1 MIRNSSKLTLLA
13 VFFIASDIV
22 YLQRQA
28 MIVFDSRYTR
38 RGYKHF
44 ILKTLILRLN
54 ITETFKAMTLS
65 YSHSHQQGSG
75 TTEVVAVLVAITEH
89 TARVLTVDQGK
100 LLPNGPLMP
109 LHRSLQAGVRQ
120 WVEEQTQQPL
130 GYLEQLY
137 TFVDTNR
144 RNVDGHAL
152 VYVSY
157 LGLVQEAQMQELPS
171 QALWRDWY
179 DYFPWEN
186 HLDGMPSMIMNH
198 IVPALLSWADSAA
211 ETVVQQRR
219 RQRIGL
225 CWGISEETLR
235 VDNLKD
241 TDKALNVD
249 KAYENWEWVAEHVL
263 LRYEMLYEAG
273 LIPEAPTYPPSY
285 QMKLPT
291 NWLQLIGVPMY
302 YDHRRVIATAISRL
316 RAKIE
321 YRPLIFG
328 LMPDVFT
335 LSQLQQ
341 SVEALSGVPLHK
353 QNFRRLLDSQKLVME
368 TGQSSSAQRG
378 RPAKLYRFRHDIE
391 LQSLL
396 MDSKL
401 PKRK

>member
-1 MIRNSSKLTLLA
+1 
-13 VFFIASDIV
+13 
-22 YLQRQA
+22 
-28 MIVFDSRYTR
+28 
-38 RGYKHF
+38 
-44 ILKTLILRLN
+44 
-54 ITETFKAMTLS
+54 MTLS
-65 YSHSHQQGSG
+65 YSHAHQQGSG
-75 TTEVVAVLVAITEH
+75 TTEVVAVLVAITDH

-157 LGLVQEAQMQELPS
+157 LGLVQETQTQQLQS

-186 HLDGMPSMIMNH
+186 HLEGRPSIIMDF
-198 IVPALLSWADSAA
+198 IVPALLEWANDTADA
-211 ETVVQQRR
+211 IVQQRR

-225 CWGISEETLR
+225 CWGLNEAFLAGNYFGNCENKNAGIDTAS
-235 VDNLKD
+235 DNNHD
-241 TDKALNVD
+241 SR
-249 KAYENWEWVAEHVL
+249 EWVAEHVL

-285 QMKLPT
+285 SANAQTRALPE
-291 NWLQLIGVPMY
+291 NWSQLIGAPMY

-341 SVEALSGVPLHK
+341 SVEALSGVRLHK
-353 QNFRRLLDSQKLVME
+353 QNFRRLLDSQNLVME

>member
-1 MIRNSSKLTLLA
+1 
-13 VFFIASDIV
+13 
-22 YLQRQA
+22 
-28 MIVFDSRYTR
+28 
-38 RGYKHF
+38 
-44 ILKTLILRLN
+44 
-54 ITETFKAMTLS
+54 MTLS
-65 YSHSHQQGSG
+65 YSHAHQQGSG
-75 TTEVVAVLVAITEH
+75 TTEVVAVLVAITDH

-144 RNVDGHAL
+144 RNIDGHAL

-157 LGLVQEAQMQELPS
+157 LGLVQETQMQELQS
-171 QALWRDWY
+171 EALWRDWY

-186 HLDGMPSMIMNH
+186 HLDGMPSIITDF
-198 IVPALLSWADSAA
+198 IVPVLLEWANTA
-211 ETVVQQRR
+211 EDLIVQQRR

-225 CWGISEETLR
+225 CWGLSEAFLAGGELT
-235 VDNLKD
+235 D
-241 TDKALNVD
+241 TELVGDHAH
-249 KAYENWEWVAEHVL
+249 EGREWIAEHVL
-263 LRYEMLYEAG
+263 LRYEMLYEGG
-273 LIPEAPTYPPSY
+273 LIPEAPNYPPTY
-285 QMKLPT
+285 QAVILPDD
-291 NWLQLIGVPMY
+291 WSQRIGVPMY

-341 SVEALSGVPLHK
+341 SVEALSGVRLHK
-353 QNFRRLLDSQKLVME
+353 QNFRRLLDSQNLVME
-368 TGQSSSAQRG
+368 TGESSSAQRG

-401 PKRK
+401 PKRNK

>member
-1 MIRNSSKLTLLA
+1 
-13 VFFIASDIV
+13 
-22 YLQRQA
+22 
-28 MIVFDSRYTR
+28 
-38 RGYKHF
+38 
-44 ILKTLILRLN
+44 
-54 ITETFKAMTLS
+54 MTLS
-65 YSHSHQQGSG
+65 YSHAHQQGSG

-144 RNVDGHAL
+144 RNDDGHAL

-157 LGLVQEAQMQELPS
+157 LGLVQETQTQQLQS

-186 HLDGMPSMIMNH
+186 HLEGRPSIIMDF
-198 IVPALLSWADSAA
+198 IVPALLEWANYTKDAI
-211 ETVVQQRR
+211 VQQRR

-225 CWGISEETLR
+225 CWGLNEAFLAGNDFGNCENRDASIDTASD
-235 VDNLKD
+235 DNQD
-241 TDKALNVD
+241 NR
-249 KAYENWEWVAEHVL
+249 EWVAEHVL

-285 QMKLPT
+285 SANTQISAQASSLPE
-291 NWLQLIGVPMY
+291 NWSQLIGVPMY

-341 SVEALSGVPLHK
+341 SVEALSGVRLHK
-353 QNFRRLLDSQKLVME
+353 QNFRRLLDSQNLVME
-368 TGQSSSAQRG
+368 TGQSNTAQRG

>member
-1 MIRNSSKLTLLA
+1 
-13 VFFIASDIV
+13 
-22 YLQRQA
+22 
-28 MIVFDSRYTR
+28 
-38 RGYKHF
+38 
-44 ILKTLILRLN
+44 
-54 ITETFKAMTLS
+54 MTLS
-65 YSHSHQQGSG
+65 YSHTHQQGSG
-75 TTEVVAVLVAITEH
+75 TTEVVAVLIAITGH

-144 RNVDGHAL
+144 RNADGHAL

-157 LGLVQEAQMQELPS
+157 LGLVQETQMQELPS

-186 HLDGMPSMIMNH
+186 HLVGVPPIIMNF
-198 IVPALLSWADSAA
+198 IVPALLEWASNAKD
-211 ETVVQQRR
+211 EVIQQRR
-219 RQRIGL
+219 RQRIRL
-225 CWGISEETLR
+225 CWGLSEEFLDREVLTH
-235 VDNLKD
+235 
-241 TDKALNVD
+241 
-249 KAYENWEWVAEHVL
+249 ENTENAIMVEDDSSEWVAEHAL

-273 LIPEAPTYPPSY
+273 LIPEAPNYLPNYPPHIVSSKGT
-285 QMKLPT
+285 QT
-291 NWLQLIGVPMY
+291 TGIPMY

-328 LMPDVFT
+328 LMPEVFT
-335 LSQLQQ
+335 LLQLQQ
-341 SVEALSGVPLHK
+341 SVEALSGVRLHK
-353 QNFRRLLDSQKLVME
+353 QNFRRLLDSQNLVIS
-368 TGQSSSAQRG
+368 TGDSSSAQRG

>member
-1 MIRNSSKLTLLA
+1 
-13 VFFIASDIV
+13 
-22 YLQRQA
+22 
-28 MIVFDSRYTR
+28 
-38 RGYKHF
+38 
-44 ILKTLILRLN
+44 
-54 ITETFKAMTLS
+54 MTLS
-65 YSHSHQQGSG
+65 YSHAHQQGSG
-75 TTEVVAVLVAITEH
+75 TTEVVAVLVAITDH
-89 TARVLTVDQGK
+89 IARVLTVDQGK

-144 RNVDGHAL
+144 RNIDGHAL

-157 LGLVQEAQMQELPS
+157 LGLVQETQIQALQS
-171 QALWRDWY
+171 KALWRDWY

-186 HLDGMPSMIMNH
+186 HLDGMPSIIMDF
-198 IVPALLSWADSAA
+198 IVPALLEWANTANDSI
-211 ETVVQQRR
+211 VQQRR

-225 CWGISEETLR
+225 CWGLDEAFLTSGKLTDSQSVHEH
-235 VDNLKD
+235 DN
-241 TDKALNVD
+241 
-249 KAYENWEWVAEHVL
+249 ESREWIAEHVL

-273 LIPEAPTYPPSY
+273 LIPEAPNYPPNY
-285 QMKLPT
+285 QAVALPED
-291 NWLQLIGVPMY
+291 WSQRIGVPMY

-341 SVEALSGVPLHK
+341 SVEALSGVRLHK
-353 QNFRRLLDSQKLVME
+353 QNFRRLLDSQNLVME
-368 TGQSSSAQRG
+368 TGESSTAQRG

>member
-1 MIRNSSKLTLLA
+1 
-13 VFFIASDIV
+13 
-22 YLQRQA
+22 
-28 MIVFDSRYTR
+28 
-38 RGYKHF
+38 
-44 ILKTLILRLN
+44 
-54 ITETFKAMTLS
+54 MTLS
-65 YSHSHQQGSG
+65 YSHAHQQGSG
-75 TTEVVAVLVAITEH
+75 TTEVVAVLVAITDH
-89 TARVLTVDQGK
+89 IARVLTVDQGK

-144 RNVDGHAL
+144 RNIDGHAL

-157 LGLVQEAQMQELPS
+157 LGLVQETQPQALQS
-171 QALWRDWY
+171 KALWRDWY

-186 HLDGMPSMIMNH
+186 HLNGMPSIIMDF
-198 IVPALLSWADSAA
+198 IVPALLEWANTATDSI
-211 ETVVQQRR
+211 VQKRR

-225 CWGISEETLR
+225 CWGLDEAFLAGDKSTGSQSVKEH
-235 VDNLKD
+235 DN
-241 TDKALNVD
+241 
-249 KAYENWEWVAEHVL
+249 ESREWIAEHVL

-273 LIPEAPTYPPSY
+273 LIPEAPSYPPNY
-285 QMKLPT
+285 RAVNLPEDWT
-291 NWLQLIGVPMY
+291 QRIGVPMY

-341 SVEALSGVPLHK
+341 SVEALSGVRLHK
-353 QNFRRLLDSQKLVME
+353 QNFRRLLDSQNLVME
-368 TGQSSSAQRG
+368 TGESSSAQRG

>member
-1 MIRNSSKLTLLA
+1 
-13 VFFIASDIV
+13 
-22 YLQRQA
+22 
-28 MIVFDSRYTR
+28 
-38 RGYKHF
+38 
-44 ILKTLILRLN
+44 
-54 ITETFKAMTLS
+54 MTLS
-65 YSHSHQQGSG
+65 YSHAHKEGSG
-75 TTEVVAVLVAITEH
+75 TTEVVAVLIAITDH
-89 TARVLTVDQGK
+89 SARVLTVDQGK

-144 RNVDGHAL
+144 RNIEGHAL

-157 LGLVQEAQMQELPS
+157 LGLVQESETVHQQS
-171 QALWRDWY
+171 QAQWRDWY

-186 HLDGMPSMIMNH
+186 HLDGVPEMIGAL
-198 IVPALLSWADSAA
+198 IVPALLAWANEADDA
-211 ETVVQQRR
+211 TTMQRRQQR
-219 RQRIGL
+219 ICL
-225 CWGISEETLR
+225 CWGVGDTLSADAIADIHAGR
-235 VDNLKD
+235 
-241 TDKALNVD
+241 
-249 KAYENWEWVAEHVL
+249 YEDYGWAAEHTL

-273 LIPEAPTYPPSY
+273 LIPEAPNYQPS
-285 QMKLPT
+285 KLPAE
-291 NWLQLIGVPMY
+291 WSQIIGTPMY

-321 YRPLIFG
+321 YQPLIFG
-328 LMPDVFT
+328 LMPEVFT

-341 SVEALSGVPLHK
+341 SIEALSGVRLHK
-353 QNFRRLLDSQKLVME
+353 QNFRRLLDTQNLVKP
-368 TGQSSSAQRG
+368 TGKSSSAQRG
-378 RPAKLYRFRHDIE
+378 RPAKLYRFCHDIE

>member
-1 MIRNSSKLTLLA
+1 
-13 VFFIASDIV
+13 
-22 YLQRQA
+22 
-28 MIVFDSRYTR
+28 
-38 RGYKHF
+38 
-44 ILKTLILRLN
+44 
-54 ITETFKAMTLS
+54 MTLS
-65 YSHSHQQGSG
+65 YSHAHQQGSG

-157 LGLVQEAQMQELPS
+157 LGLVQETQTQQLQS

-186 HLDGMPSMIMNH
+186 HLDGMPSMIMDH
-198 IVPALLSWADSAA
+198 IVPALLRWADDAK
-211 ETVVQQRR
+211 EPDVQQRR

-225 CWGISEETLR
+225 CWGVSETMLN
-235 VDNLKD
+235 DYSQNKN
-241 TDKALNVD
+241 ALSNTESD
-249 KAYENWEWVAEHVL
+249 SQPINNQEYENSEYENREWIAEHVL

-273 LIPEAPTYPPSY
+273 LIAEASTYPPNYLSNT
-285 QMKLPT
+285 QSDSAQSDSAQSDSAQTNTSFKLLS
-291 NWLQLIGVPMY
+291 NWSQLTGSPMY

-341 SVEALSGVPLHK
+341 SVEALSGMRLHK
-353 QNFRRLLDSQKLVME
+353 QNFRRLLESQSLVLE

>member
-1 MIRNSSKLTLLA
+1 MTSSS
-13 VFFIASDIV
+13 FHSYNQRIV
-22 YLQRQA
+22 A
-28 MIVFDSRYTR
+28 KV
-38 RGYKHF
+38 
-44 ILKTLILRLN
+44 
-54 ITETFKAMTLS
+54 MTLS
-65 YSHSHQQGSG
+65 YSHAHQQGSG
-75 TTEVVAVLVAITEH
+75 TTEVVAVLVAITDH
-89 TARVLTVDQGK
+89 SARVLTVDQGK

-157 LGLVQEAQMQELPS
+157 LGLVQETQMQARQS

-186 HLDGMPSMIMNH
+186 HLDGTPSIILDY
-198 IVPALLSWADSAA
+198 IVPALLDWANAGSD
-211 ETVVQQRR
+211 EVIQQRR

-225 CWGISEETLR
+225 CWGLTAASIA
-235 VDNLKD
+235 DD
-241 TDKALNVD
+241 TDIENASAASHD
-249 KAYENWEWVAEHVL
+249 KAYESGEWVAEHVL

-285 QMKLPT
+285 QLNYQLNEQTSQQPASYQSTSHQPKLPT
-291 NWLQLIGVPMY
+291 DWSQLIGVPMY

-341 SVEALSGVPLHK
+341 SVEALSGVRLHK
-353 QNFRRLLDSQKLVME
+353 QNFRRLLDAQNLVME

-401 PKRK
+401 PKRNK

>member
-1 MIRNSSKLTLLA
+1 
-13 VFFIASDIV
+13 
-22 YLQRQA
+22 
-28 MIVFDSRYTR
+28 
-38 RGYKHF
+38 
-44 ILKTLILRLN
+44 
-54 ITETFKAMTLS
+54 MTLS
-65 YSHSHQQGSG
+65 YSHAHQQGSG
-75 TTEVVAVLVAITEH
+75 TTEVVAVLIAITDH

-109 LHRSLQAGVRQ
+109 LHRSLQSGVRQ
-120 WVEEQTQQPL
+120 WVEEQTQQQL

-144 RNVDGHAL
+144 RNIDGHAL

-157 LGLVQEAQMQELPS
+157 LGLVQETQTAQLQS
-171 QALWRDWY
+171 QALWCDWY

-186 HLDGMPSMIMNH
+186 HLNGEPEIIKQM
-198 IVPALLSWADSAA
+198 IVPALSDWAKTAVDAA
-211 ETVVQQRR
+211 TQHRRQQR
-219 RQRIGL
+219 ICL
-225 CWGISEETLR
+225 CWGVDDKTLDETANNQKIADMPHR
-235 VDNLKD
+235 FGRTDNSD
-241 TDKALNVD
+241 
-249 KAYENWEWVAEHVL
+249 WVAEHVL

-273 LIPEAPTYPPSY
+273 LIQEASNY
-285 QMKLPT
+285 QPNKLPAD
-291 NWLQLIGVPMY
+291 WSQMIGAPMY

-335 LSQLQQ
+335 LLQLQQ
-341 SVEALSGVPLHK
+341 SVEALSGVRLHK
-353 QNFRRLLDSQKLVME
+353 QNFRRLLDSQNLVMP
-368 TGQSSSAQRG
+368 TGNSSSAQRG
-378 RPAKLYRFRHDIE
+378 RPAKLYRFCHDIE

>member
-1 MIRNSSKLTLLA
+1 
-13 VFFIASDIV
+13 
-22 YLQRQA
+22 
-28 MIVFDSRYTR
+28 
-38 RGYKHF
+38 
-44 ILKTLILRLN
+44 
-54 ITETFKAMTLS
+54 MTLS
-65 YSHSHQQGSG
+65 YSHAHKEGSG
-75 TTEVVAVLVAITEH
+75 TTEVVAVLIAITDH
-89 TARVLTVDQGK
+89 SARVLTVDQGK

-144 RNVDGHAL
+144 RNIEGHAL

-157 LGLVQEAQMQELPS
+157 LGLVQESETVHQQS
-171 QALWRDWY
+171 QAQWRDWY

-186 HLDGMPSMIMNH
+186 HLDGVPEMIGAL
-198 IVPALLSWADSAA
+198 IVPALLAWANEADDA
-211 ETVVQQRR
+211 TTMQRRQQR
-219 RQRIGL
+219 ICL
-225 CWGISEETLR
+225 CWGVGDTLSADAIADIHAGR
-235 VDNLKD
+235 
-241 TDKALNVD
+241 
-249 KAYENWEWVAEHVL
+249 YEDYGWAAEHTL

-273 LIPEAPTYPPSY
+273 LIPEAPNYQPS
-285 QMKLPT
+285 KLPAE
-291 NWLQLIGVPMY
+291 WSQIIGTPMY

-321 YRPLIFG
+321 YQPLIFG
-328 LMPDVFT
+328 LMPEVFT

-341 SVEALSGVPLHK
+341 SVEALSGMGLHK
-353 QNFRRLLDSQKLVME
+353 QNFRRLLDTQNLVKP
-368 TGQSSSAQRG
+368 TGKSSSAQRG
-378 RPAKLYRFRHDIE
+378 RPAKLYRFCHDIE

>member
-1 MIRNSSKLTLLA
+1 
-13 VFFIASDIV
+13 
-22 YLQRQA
+22 
-28 MIVFDSRYTR
+28 
-38 RGYKHF
+38 
-44 ILKTLILRLN
+44 
-54 ITETFKAMTLS
+54 MTLS
-65 YSHSHQQGSG
+65 YSHAHQQGSG
-75 TTEVVAVLVAITEH
+75 TTEVVAVLIAITDH

-157 LGLVQEAQMQELPS
+157 LGLVQETKMPQLPS

-186 HLDGMPSMIMNH
+186 HLEGMPSIIMDF
-198 IVPALLSWADSAA
+198 IVPALLIWANTAPD
-211 ETVVQQRR
+211 TVAQQRR
-219 RQRIGL
+219 RQRIRL
-225 CWGISEETLR
+225 CWGLSEAFIASEVSTNNNADR
-235 VDNLKD
+235 HWSG
-241 TDKALNVD
+241 DKEQASS
-249 KAYENWEWVAEHVL
+249 EWVAEHVL

-273 LIPEAPTYPPSY
+273 LIPEALNYPPSY
-285 QMKLPT
+285 QLNLPAE
-291 NWLQLIGVPMY
+291 WSQLIGIPMY

-328 LMPDVFT
+328 LMPEVFT

-341 SVEALSGVPLHK
+341 SVEALSGVRLHK
-353 QNFRRLLDSQKLVME
+353 QNFRRLLDSQNLVME
-368 TGQSSSAQRG
+368 TGQSSNARRG
-378 RPAKLYRFRHDIE
+378 RPAKLYRFCHDIE

>member
-1 MIRNSSKLTLLA
+1 
-13 VFFIASDIV
+13 
-22 YLQRQA
+22 
-28 MIVFDSRYTR
+28 
-38 RGYKHF
+38 
-44 ILKTLILRLN
+44 
-54 ITETFKAMTLS
+54 MTLS
-65 YSHSHQQGSG
+65 YSHAHQQGSG
-75 TTEVVAVLVAITEH
+75 TTEVVAVLVAITDH
-89 TARVLTVDQGK
+89 IARVLTVDQGK

-144 RNVDGHAL
+144 RNIDGHAL

-157 LGLVQEAQMQELPS
+157 LGLVQETQTQALQS
-171 QALWRDWY
+171 KALWRDWY

-186 HLDGMPSMIMNH
+186 HLDGMPSIIMDF
-198 IVPALLSWADSAA
+198 IVPVLLEWANTAEDSI
-211 ETVVQQRR
+211 VQQRR

-225 CWGISEETLR
+225 CWGLSEAFLASGQLPDSQSVSEQ
-235 VDNLKD
+235 DN
-241 TDKALNVD
+241 
-249 KAYENWEWVAEHVL
+249 ESREWIAEHVL

-273 LIPEAPTYPPSY
+273 LIPEAPNYPPNH
-285 QMKLPT
+285 QAVVLPED
-291 NWLQLIGVPMY
+291 WSQRIGVPMY

-341 SVEALSGVPLHK
+341 SVEALSGVRLHK
-353 QNFRRLLDSQKLVME
+353 QNFRRLLDSQNLVME
-368 TGQSSSAQRG
+368 TGESSSAQRG

>member
-1 MIRNSSKLTLLA
+1 
-13 VFFIASDIV
+13 
-22 YLQRQA
+22 
-28 MIVFDSRYTR
+28 
-38 RGYKHF
+38 
-44 ILKTLILRLN
+44 
-54 ITETFKAMTLS
+54 MTLS
-65 YSHSHQQGSG
+65 YSHAHQQGSG
-75 TTEVVAVLVAITEH
+75 TTEVVAVLVAITDH

-144 RNVDGHAL
+144 RNIDGHAL

-157 LGLVQEAQMQELPS
+157 LGLVQETQMQELQS
-171 QALWRDWY
+171 EALWRDWY

-186 HLDGMPSMIMNH
+186 HLDGMPSIITDF
-198 IVPALLSWADSAA
+198 IVPVLLEWANTA
-211 ETVVQQRR
+211 EDLIVQQRR

-225 CWGISEETLR
+225 CWGLSEAFLAGGELT
-235 VDNLKD
+235 D
-241 TDKALNVD
+241 TDLVGDHAH
-249 KAYENWEWVAEHVL
+249 ESREWIAEHVL
-263 LRYEMLYEAG
+263 LRYEMLYEGG
-273 LIPEAPTYPPSY
+273 LIPEAPNYPPTY
-285 QMKLPT
+285 QAVILPDD
-291 NWLQLIGVPMY
+291 WSQRIGVPMY

-341 SVEALSGVPLHK
+341 SVEALSGVRLHK
-353 QNFRRLLDSQKLVME
+353 QNFRRLLDSQNLVME
-368 TGQSSSAQRG
+368 TGESSSAQRG

-401 PKRK
+401 PKRNK

>member
-1 MIRNSSKLTLLA
+1 
-13 VFFIASDIV
+13 
-22 YLQRQA
+22 
-28 MIVFDSRYTR
+28 
-38 RGYKHF
+38 
-44 ILKTLILRLN
+44 
-54 ITETFKAMTLS
+54 MTLS
-65 YSHSHQQGSG
+65 YSHAHQQGSG

-157 LGLVQEAQMQELPS
+157 LGLVQETQTQQLQS

-186 HLDGMPSMIMNH
+186 HLEGRPSIIMNF
-198 IVPALLSWADSAA
+198 IVPALLEWATD
-211 ETVVQQRR
+211 TKDVIVQQRR
-219 RQRIGL
+219 RQRIAL
-225 CWGISEETLR
+225 CWGLSESFLAGNDFGNCKNKNARIDTASD
-235 VDNLKD
+235 DNQD
-241 TDKALNVD
+241 NR
-249 KAYENWEWVAEHVL
+249 EWVAEHVL

-285 QMKLPT
+285 SANTQISAQSIDQSSPLPE
-291 NWLQLIGVPMY
+291 NWSQLIGVPMY

-341 SVEALSGVPLHK
+341 SVEALSGVRLHK
-353 QNFRRLLDSQKLVME
+353 QNFRRLLDSQNLVME

>member
-1 MIRNSSKLTLLA
+1 
-13 VFFIASDIV
+13 
-22 YLQRQA
+22 
-28 MIVFDSRYTR
+28 
-38 RGYKHF
+38 
-44 ILKTLILRLN
+44 
-54 ITETFKAMTLS
+54 MTLS
-65 YSHSHQQGSG
+65 YSHAHQQGSG
-75 TTEVVAVLVAITEH
+75 TTEVVAVLVAINEH

-130 GYLEQLY
+130 GYIEQLY

-144 RNVDGHAL
+144 RSANGHAL

-157 LGLVQEAQMQELPS
+157 LGLVQETQTQALQS
-171 QALWRDWY
+171 QAIWRDWY

-186 HLDGMPSMIMNH
+186 HLDGVPNIIMGF
-198 IVPALLSWADSAA
+198 IVPALLEWANTAKD
-211 ETVVQQRR
+211 EITQQRR
-219 RQRIGL
+219 RQRIRL
-225 CWGISEETLR
+225 CWGLSEEFLAREVLT
-235 VDNLKD
+235 NKNTD
-241 TDKALNVD
+241 TKVIADIAN
-249 KAYENWEWVAEHVL
+249 ESSEWVAEHAL

-273 LIPEAPTYPPSY
+273 LIPEAPSYPASY
-285 QMKLPT
+285 LSNAKTAHLPE
-291 NWLQLIGVPMY
+291 NWSQLIGVPMY

-341 SVEALSGVPLHK
+341 SVEALSGVRLHK
-353 QNFRRLLDSQKLVME
+353 QNFRRLLDSQNLVIK
-368 TGQSSSAQRG
+368 TGESSSTQRG
-378 RPAKLYRFRHDIE
+378 RPAKLYRFCHDIE

>member
-1 MIRNSSKLTLLA
+1 
-13 VFFIASDIV
+13 
-22 YLQRQA
+22 
-28 MIVFDSRYTR
+28 
-38 RGYKHF
+38 
-44 ILKTLILRLN
+44 
-54 ITETFKAMTLS
+54 MTLS
-65 YSHSHQQGSG
+65 YSHAHQQGSG
-75 TTEVVAVLVAITEH
+75 TTEVVAVLVAITDH

-137 TFVDTNR
+137 TFVDTSR

-157 LGLVQEAQMQELPS
+157 LGLVQETQTAKLQS

-186 HLDGMPSMIMNH
+186 HLEGTPDIIMRLL
-198 IVPALLSWADSAA
+198 VPALLAWADTA
-211 ETVVQQRR
+211 EDVSVRYRR

-225 CWGISEETLR
+225 CWGVGTEFLNNNQ
-235 VDNLKD
+235 DKD
-241 TDKALNVD
+241 QNTDDQVSD
-249 KAYENWEWVAEHVL
+249 RHEDHSYENHSNQYSTTKYEHEYEHEYEWVAEHVL

-273 LIPEAPTYPPSY
+273 LIPESPDYSPSY
-285 QMKLPT
+285 PSTHLSNHQPNKLPT
-291 NWLQLIGVPMY
+291 DWSQVMGVPMY

-328 LMPDVFT
+328 LMPEVFS

-353 QNFRRLLDSQKLVME
+353 QNFRRLLDSQNLVMP
-368 TGQSSSAQRG
+368 TGDSSSAQRG

>member
-1 MIRNSSKLTLLA
+1 
-13 VFFIASDIV
+13 
-22 YLQRQA
+22 
-28 MIVFDSRYTR
+28 MIVFDSRYTS
-38 RGYKHF
+38 RGCKHF
-44 ILKTLILRLN
+44 IFKTLILRLN
-54 ITETFKAMTLS
+54 IKETLKAMTLS

-144 RNVDGHAL
+144 RNIDGHAL

-157 LGLVQEAQMQELPS
+157 LGLVQETQMQALPS

-186 HLDGMPSMIMNH
+186 HLDGMPSMIRDY

-225 CWGISEETLR
+225 CWGISEETLT
-235 VDNLKD
+235 VDRLKD
-241 TDKALNVD
+241 TDKALND
-249 KAYENWEWVAEHVL
+249 DKSYENKAYENREWVAEHVL

-285 QMKLPT
+285 QVKLPVS
-291 NWLQLIGVPMY
+291 WSQLIGVPMY

-341 SVEALSGVPLHK
+341 SVEALSGVRLHK
-353 QNFRRLLDSQKLVME
+353 QNFRRLLDAQNLVME

>member
-1 MIRNSSKLTLLA
+1 
-13 VFFIASDIV
+13 
-22 YLQRQA
+22 
-28 MIVFDSRYTR
+28 
-38 RGYKHF
+38 
-44 ILKTLILRLN
+44 
-54 ITETFKAMTLS
+54 MTLS
-65 YSHSHQQGSG
+65 YSHAHQQGSG

-157 LGLVQEAQMQELPS
+157 LGLVQETQIKQLPS

-186 HLDGMPSMIMNH
+186 HLNGMPDIIMEH
-198 IVPALLSWADSAA
+198 IVPALLGWAGSASDSII
-211 ETVVQQRR
+211 QRRR

-225 CWGISEETLR
+225 CWGLSEEILTGK
-235 VDNLKD
+235 VP
-241 TDKALNVD
+241 TDKNTDNELYGD
-249 KAYENWEWVAEHVL
+249 KAYENREWVAEHVL

-273 LIPEAPTYPPSY
+273 LVPEAPTYPPTYPSND
-285 QMKLPT
+285 QSKLST
-291 NWLQLIGVPMY
+291 DWSQLIGMPMY

-341 SVEALSGVPLHK
+341 SVEALSGVRLHK
-353 QNFRRLLDSQKLVME
+353 QNFRRLLDSQNLVME
-368 TGQSSSAQRG
+368 TGQSSNAQRG

>member
-1 MIRNSSKLTLLA
+1 
-13 VFFIASDIV
+13 
-22 YLQRQA
+22 
-28 MIVFDSRYTR
+28 
-38 RGYKHF
+38 
-44 ILKTLILRLN
+44 
-54 ITETFKAMTLS
+54 MTLS
-65 YSHSHQQGSG
+65 YSHAHQQGSG
-75 TTEVVAVLVAITEH
+75 TTEVVAVLVAITDH
-89 TARVLTVDQGK
+89 SARVLTVDQGK

-157 LGLVQEAQMQELPS
+157 LGLVQETQMQARQS

-186 HLDGMPSMIMNH
+186 HLDGTPSIIMNY
-198 IVPALLSWADSAA
+198 IVPALLDWANAGSD
-211 ETVVQQRR
+211 EVIQQRR

-225 CWGISEETLR
+225 CWGLTAASIA
-235 VDNLKD
+235 DD
-241 TDKALNVD
+241 TDTENASEAGHS
-249 KAYENWEWVAEHVL
+249 KAYESREWVAEHVL

-285 QMKLPT
+285 PSATQTKLPAD
-291 NWLQLIGVPMY
+291 WSQLIGVPMY

-341 SVEALSGVPLHK
+341 SVEALSGVRLHK
-353 QNFRRLLDSQKLVME
+353 QNFRRLLDAQNLVME

-401 PKRK
+401 PKRNK

>member
-1 MIRNSSKLTLLA
+1 
-13 VFFIASDIV
+13 
-22 YLQRQA
+22 
-28 MIVFDSRYTR
+28 
-38 RGYKHF
+38 
-44 ILKTLILRLN
+44 
-54 ITETFKAMTLS
+54 MTLS
-65 YSHSHQQGSG
+65 YSHAHQQGSG
-75 TTEVVAVLVAITEH
+75 TTEVVAVLVAITDH
-89 TARVLTVDQGK
+89 IARVLTVDQGK

-144 RNVDGHAL
+144 RNIDGHAL

-157 LGLVQEAQMQELPS
+157 LGLVQETQTQALQS
-171 QALWRDWY
+171 KALWRDWY

-186 HLDGMPSMIMNH
+186 HLDGMPSIIMDF
-198 IVPALLSWADSAA
+198 IIPMLLEWASTAEDSVA
-211 ETVVQQRR
+211 QQRR

-225 CWGISEETLR
+225 CWGLSEGLLIDSEFIETESFGE
-235 VDNLKD
+235 K
-241 TDKALNVD
+241 TD
-249 KAYENWEWVAEHVL
+249 ESREWIAEHVL

-273 LIPEAPTYPPSY
+273 LIPEAPNYPPNY
-285 QMKLPT
+285 QAVELPSD
-291 NWLQLIGVPMY
+291 WSQRIGIPMY

-328 LMPDVFT
+328 LIPDVFT
-335 LSQLQQ
+335 LSQLQH
-341 SVEALSGVPLHK
+341 SVEALSGIRLHK
-353 QNFRRLLDSQKLVME
+353 QNFRRLLESQNLVTE
-368 TGQSSSAQRG
+368 TGESSNAQRG

>member
-1 MIRNSSKLTLLA
+1 
-13 VFFIASDIV
+13 
-22 YLQRQA
+22 
-28 MIVFDSRYTR
+28 
-38 RGYKHF
+38 
-44 ILKTLILRLN
+44 
-54 ITETFKAMTLS
+54 MTLS
-65 YSHSHQQGSG
+65 YSHAHQQGSG

-144 RNVDGHAL
+144 RNIDGHAL

-157 LGLVQEAQMQELPS
+157 LGLVQETQAQLQS

-186 HLDGMPSMIMNH
+186 HLEGAPSMIKDF
-198 IVPALLSWADSAA
+198 IVPALLEWSMTAEDSI
-211 ETVVQQRR
+211 VQQRR
-219 RQRIGL
+219 RQRISL
-225 CWGISEETLR
+225 CWGLDESVSAYDDIKSSDSDNGSMKESTNGSIS
-235 VDNLKD
+235 D
-241 TDKALNVD
+241 TT
-249 KAYENWEWVAEHVL
+249 YEHREWIAEHVL

-273 LIPEAPTYPPSY
+273 LIPESPTYPPSHLT
-285 QMKLPT
+285 KILPEK
-291 NWLQLIGVPMY
+291 WSQIIGIPMY

-328 LMPDVFT
+328 LMPEVFT

-341 SVEALSGVPLHK
+341 SVEALSGICLHK
-353 QNFRRLLDSQKLVME
+353 QNFRRLLDSQNLVME
-368 TGQSSSAQRG
+368 TGHSSSAQRG

>member
-1 MIRNSSKLTLLA
+1 M
-13 VFFIASDIV
+13 
-22 YLQRQA
+22 
-28 MIVFDSRYTR
+28 M
-38 RGYKHF
+38 
-44 ILKTLILRLN
+44 
-54 ITETFKAMTLS
+54 LS
-65 YSHSHQQGSG
+65 YSHAHQQGSG
-75 TTEVVAVLVAITEH
+75 TTEVVAVLVAITDH
-89 TARVLTVDQGK
+89 IARVLTVDQGK

-144 RNVDGHAL
+144 RNIDGHAL

-157 LGLVQEAQMQELPS
+157 LGLVQETQTQALQS
-171 QALWRDWY
+171 KALWRDWY

-186 HLDGMPSMIMNH
+186 HLDGMPSIIMDF
-198 IVPALLSWADSAA
+198 IVPALLEWANTANDSI
-211 ETVVQQRR
+211 VQQRR

-225 CWGISEETLR
+225 CWGL
-235 VDNLKD
+235 
-241 TDKALNVD
+241 DKAFLASGKLTDSQSVNEHD
-249 KAYENWEWVAEHVL
+249 NESREWIAEHVL

-273 LIPEAPTYPPSY
+273 LIPEAPNYPPNY
-285 QMKLPT
+285 QAATLPED
-291 NWLQLIGVPMY
+291 WSQRIGVPMY

-341 SVEALSGVPLHK
+341 SVEALSGVRLHK
-353 QNFRRLLDSQKLVME
+353 QNFRRLLDSQNLVME
-368 TGQSSSAQRG
+368 TGESSTAQRG

>member
-1 MIRNSSKLTLLA
+1 
-13 VFFIASDIV
+13 
-22 YLQRQA
+22 
-28 MIVFDSRYTR
+28 
-38 RGYKHF
+38 
-44 ILKTLILRLN
+44 
-54 ITETFKAMTLS
+54 MTLS
-65 YSHSHQQGSG
+65 YSHAHQQGSG

-144 RNVDGHAL
+144 RNDDGHAL

-157 LGLVQEAQMQELPS
+157 LGLVQETQTQLQS

-186 HLDGMPSMIMNH
+186 HLDGMPVIIMEH
-198 IVPALLSWADSAA
+198 IVPALLRWADDAK
-211 ETVVQQRR
+211 EPDIQQRR

-225 CWGISEETLR
+225 CWGVSET
-235 VDNLKD
+235 V
-241 TDKALNVD
+241 LNKSSQNKSVFSN
-249 KAYENWEWVAEHVL
+249 KEINSQPINNQEYENREYENREWVAEHVL

-273 LIPEAPTYPPSY
+273 LIAEAPTYPPSY
-285 QMKLPT
+285 LSNSQSGNAQSVNAQSNKAFKLSD
-291 NWLQLIGVPMY
+291 NWSQFIGSPMY

-353 QNFRRLLDSQKLVME
+353 QNFRRLLESQNLVLE

>member
-1 MIRNSSKLTLLA
+1 
-13 VFFIASDIV
+13 
-22 YLQRQA
+22 
-28 MIVFDSRYTR
+28 
-38 RGYKHF
+38 
-44 ILKTLILRLN
+44 
-54 ITETFKAMTLS
+54 MTLS
-65 YSHSHQQGSG
+65 YSHAHQQGSG

-157 LGLVQEAQMQELPS
+157 LGLVQETQTQQLQS

-186 HLDGMPSMIMNH
+186 HLEGKPSIIMDF
-198 IVPALLSWADSAA
+198 IVPALLEWANKTTDAI
-211 ETVVQQRR
+211 VQQRR

-225 CWGISEETLR
+225 CWGLSEAFLAGNDFGNCE
-235 VDNLKD
+235 NKD
-241 TDKALNVD
+241 AGIDKAIDNNQD
-249 KAYENWEWVAEHVL
+249 NREWVAEHVL

-273 LIPEAPTYPPSY
+273 LIPEAPTYSANAQTRP
-285 QMKLPT
+285 LPK
-291 NWLQLIGVPMY
+291 NWSQLIGAPMY

-341 SVEALSGVPLHK
+341 SVEALSGVRLHK
-353 QNFRRLLDSQKLVME
+353 QNFRRLLDSQNLVME

>member
-1 MIRNSSKLTLLA
+1 
-13 VFFIASDIV
+13 
-22 YLQRQA
+22 
-28 MIVFDSRYTR
+28 
-38 RGYKHF
+38 
-44 ILKTLILRLN
+44 
-54 ITETFKAMTLS
+54 MTLS
-65 YSHSHQQGSG
+65 YSHAHQQGSG

-157 LGLVQEAQMQELPS
+157 LGLVQETQTQQLQS

-186 HLDGMPSMIMNH
+186 HLEGRPSIIMDF
-198 IVPALLSWADSAA
+198 IVPALLEWANKTTDAI
-211 ETVVQQRR
+211 VQQRR

-225 CWGISEETLR
+225 CWGLNEAFLAGNYFGNCENKNAGIDTAS
-235 VDNLKD
+235 DNNHD
-241 TDKALNVD
+241 SR
-249 KAYENWEWVAEHVL
+249 EWVAEHVL

-285 QMKLPT
+285 SANAQTRSLPE
-291 NWLQLIGVPMY
+291 NWSQLIGAPMY

-341 SVEALSGVPLHK
+341 SVEALSGVRLHK
-353 QNFRRLLDSQKLVME
+353 QNFRRLLDSQNLVME